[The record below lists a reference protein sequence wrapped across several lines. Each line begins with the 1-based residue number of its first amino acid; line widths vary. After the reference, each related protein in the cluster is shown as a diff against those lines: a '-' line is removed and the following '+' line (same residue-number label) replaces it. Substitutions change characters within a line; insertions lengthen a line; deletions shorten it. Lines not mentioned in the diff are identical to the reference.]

1 MAAGTRRI
9 RRAAWS
15 AILGVATCARPSA
28 AEIVPF
34 PERLARLEQRAKDG
48 QSGRDESRALAVE
61 IQLDLQRLPELS
73 ADDRLAANRVLGR
86 VWLDR
91 EEWTESA
98 AAFDRALL
106 ETRALPEATPDDLG
120 RALADAAESRLAA
133 EGSSAADAF
142 MAEAL
147 SLPVADVPL
156 RARLAELEAWRLQ
169 WRGDYGGAAASL
181 QEAWRWRSEGPDHP
195 DRARTLLLTG
205 NQDWFEG
212 RLDDAWTHY
221 REAAEL
227 TERILGPEHP
237 WLVRM
242 WGRWASLECTVGDVQ
257 TCLRLHERA
266 AGLAARVLVP
276 GQPEALGRLNDWA
289 AARELVGDLRGAQE
303 LYDRVLSLA
312 EGHGESDLAATVH
325 HNLALLRGQMGALE
339 EATQHE
345 VRAVEIWSRR
355 LGPDHPF
362 LYQAALGW
370 AEVLTREGRSA
381 EARRIVERA
390 SQGLERAHGPH
401 HPLVGIAKGRQALL
415 WEREDPARSER
426 LADEALAA
434 LGSEGWGGS
443 LERST
448 LMTLKA
454 RLALARREGS
464 PVVVENAIAAGR
476 VRDAY
481 LRRALRYLGE
491 RQALEAVRAWP
502 QPSDVAVAALR
513 SGSAGGALVEQAWNL
528 VISSRALV
536 EDEMAARHAWTAP
549 LAGSEDAA
557 RLSEQVASG
566 RRQLAQLL
574 YRATG
579 GASSPAEAS
588 IRELE
593 REVERKAER
602 LAELTDAGR
611 KLPVASPDLAQLRPG
626 IPAGV
631 AVVAYVRTRKSR
643 DLAPE
648 YVAFVLSEPSAIPS
662 LVGLGPAEPL
672 EEAVAAWRRAAV
684 HSGERP
690 EKGSPTARQALERT
704 GLALRRL
711 VWDPV
716 EKRLGRPG
724 RVLLIPDG
732 ALPFV
737 SLAALPSRH
746 DDLFLAEAGWR
757 FHHLSA
763 ERDLLARVSAPREE
777 RLVLVGGVAFDA
789 APGSREMTASASLS
803 PASALASLRRGSTGC
818 PSLKDMRFEALPDSR
833 AEGREVEAV
842 FKLAHPGSEVQM
854 LEGALASEERVKAL
868 AAHASVLH
876 FATHG
881 FVMDPKCAA
890 SASGTT
896 VPLDDPLLYSGL
908 ALAGANHRTAVGPDD
923 EDGVLTASEIASLDL
938 REAIWIVLSAC
949 DTGLGRAEEGE
960 GVLGLRRA
968 FRQAGARTV
977 IGSLWPVADEATR
990 RFMRHLYEARWRQG
1004 LPTSEA
1010 IDSASLA
1017 ALKELRERGEL
1028 PLPSRWAAF
1037 VAVGDWR

>member
-1 MAAGTRRI
+1 MPAGTRRI

-15 AILGVATCARPSA
+15 AILGVVAGARPGA
-28 AEIVPF
+28 ADIATF
-34 PERLARLEQRAKDG
+34 PERLARLEQRAKHG
-48 QSGRDESRALAVE
+48 QSGLDESRALAVE
-61 IQLDLQRLPELS
+61 IQQDLQRLSDLTAP
-73 ADDRLAANRVLGR
+73 DRIAANRILGR

-91 EEWTESA
+91 EVWNESA

-106 ETRALPEATPDDLG
+106 DTRELRDVAPDDLA
-120 RALADAAESRLAA
+120 RALADAAEARLAA
-133 EGSSAADAF
+133 EGSSAADPL
-142 MAEAL
+142 MQEAL
-147 SLPVADVPL
+147 SLSVADVPL

-169 WRGDYGGAAASL
+169 WRGDYGGAATSL

-212 RLDDAWTHY
+212 RLDESRTHY

-227 TERILGPEHP
+227 AERTLGPEHP

-242 WGRWASLECTVGDVQ
+242 LGRWASLECTVGDVQ

-266 AGLAARVLVP
+266 AGLAARVLVA

-289 AARELVGDLRGAQE
+289 AARELVGDLRGARE
-303 LYDRVLSLA
+303 LYDRALSLA
-312 EGHGESDLAATVH
+312 ESTGHGESDLAATVH
-325 HNLALLRGQMGALE
+325 HNLALLGGQMAALE

-345 VRAVEIWSRR
+345 VRAVEIWSGR

-370 AEVLTREGRSA
+370 AEVLSREGRDA

-390 SQGLERAHGPH
+390 SQGLERAHGPR
-401 HPLVGIAKGRQALL
+401 HPLVGIAKGREAFIL
-415 WEREDPARSER
+415 EREDPARSER
-426 LADEALAA
+426 LANEALAA

-443 LERST
+443 LERSN

-454 RLALARREGS
+454 RLALARREGA
-464 PVVVENAIAAGR
+464 PVVVEHAVAAGR

-491 RQALEAVRAWP
+491 RQALEAVRTWP

-513 SGSAGGALVEQAWNL
+513 SGSAGASLAEQAWNL

-536 EDEMAARHAWTAP
+536 EDEMAARHAWAAP
-549 LAGSEDAA
+549 LTSTGDAA
-557 RLSEQVASG
+557 RLREQVVSG

-574 YRATG
+574 YRAVG
-579 GASSPAEAS
+579 GAPSPAESS
-588 IRELE
+588 IRDLE
-593 REVERKAER
+593 REVERNAER
-602 LAELTDAGR
+602 LAGLSEAERERLA
-611 KLPVASPDLAQLRPG
+611 PSPDLAQLRAG
-626 IPAGV
+626 IPAGA
-631 AVVAYVRTRKSR
+631 AVVAFVRTRKSG

-648 YVAFVLSEPSAIPS
+648 YVAFVLPEPSAIPS
-662 LVGLGPAEPL
+662 LVDLGPAEPI
-672 EEAVAAWRRAAV
+672 ERAVTAWRRAALD
-684 HSGERP
+684 SGEPR
-690 EKGSPTARQALERT
+690 EKGSLPPREALERT
-704 GLALRRL
+704 GLQLRRR

-716 EKRLGRPG
+716 ERRLRRPG
-724 RVLLIPDG
+724 RVLVIPDG

-737 SLAALPSRH
+737 NLAALPSRR
-746 DDLFLAEAGWR
+746 DDLFLAEEGWR

-763 ERDLLARVSAPREE
+763 ERDLLGRTPPSPNE

-789 APGSREMTASASLS
+789 APGARGRLADHS
-803 PASALASLRRGSTGC
+803 PASAPPSLRRGTTVC
-818 PSLKDMRFEALPDSR
+818 PALRDMRFEALPGSR

-842 FKLAHPGSEVQM
+842 FKLANPGSEVQV
-854 LEGALASEERVKAL
+854 LEGVEASEARVKAL
-868 AAHASVLH
+868 ASRASILH

-881 FVMDPKCAA
+881 FVMDPKCAG
-890 SASGTT
+890 SGSGTPL
-896 VPLDDPLLYSGL
+896 PLDDPLLYSGL
-908 ALAGANHRTAVGPDD
+908 ALAGANHRTAVSPDD

-938 REAIWIVLSAC
+938 RGTSWIVLSAC

-968 FRQAGARTV
+968 FRVAGARTV
-977 IGSLWPVADEATR
+977 IGSLWPVADEATQ

-1010 IDSASLA
+1010 VDAASLA
-1017 ALKELRERGEL
+1017 ALKELRDRREV